1 MSANIDGA
9 YSALRHAGG
18 RRVVA
23 PRRLYTLRLLVT
35 LALSI
40 GVAPVIS
47 EAQRAAHM
55 PRVAFLDPGS
65 PTSPQVCPA
74 GFRQGL
80 RDLGY
85 VEGQNVVIE
94 SRYAEGQLTRLPAL
108 AAELVHLA
116 PDIIWTHS
124 TEATQAVKQATT
136 TIPIVIG
143 VESNVVEAGLVAS
156 LARPGGN
163 LTGMELRD
171 IELTGKRLQLLKDA
185 VPTIARVAL
194 LVDPTLPNQARV
206 PGNIESEARALGVQ
220 LQRVEAD
227 SPNTFEAAFA
237 AIVEGGADALLIM
250 EGATFARNRQRLL
263 DLARLHRLPTMSGGR
278 HFAEA
283 GSLVSYGAD
292 VRELCQRSAVL
303 VDKILKGAKPS
314 DLPVE
319 RADKFY
325 LVVNLKTAQ
334 ALGLTLPPTFLA
346 QADEVIR

>member
-1 MSANIDGA
+1 MSTNIGGVH
-9 YSALRHAGG
+9 SVPRHAGG

-23 PRRLYTLRLLVT
+23 PLGLRILGLLVT
-35 LALSI
+35 LAWGL
-40 GVAPVIS
+40 VAPGIS
-47 EAQRAAHM
+47 VAQRAAHM

-65 PTSPQVCPA
+65 PTSPAVCLP

-85 VEGQNVVIE
+85 VEGQNLVLE

-116 PDIIWTHS
+116 PDVIWTHS
-124 TEATQAVKQATT
+124 TEAVQAVKQVTT

-143 VESNVVEAGLVAS
+143 VESNVVEEGLVAG

-171 IELTGKRLQLLKDA
+171 LELTGKRLQLLKEA
-185 VPTIARVAL
+185 VPTIARVAV
-194 LVDPTLPNQARV
+194 LVDPTLSVHERV
-206 PGNIESEARALGVQ
+206 PDNIESEARALGVQ
-220 LQRVEAD
+220 LQRVKAGGPD
-227 SPNTFEAAFA
+227 TFEAAFA
-237 AIVEGGADALLIM
+237 AMEQGGADALLIM

-283 GSLVSYGAD
+283 GSLLAYGAD
-292 VRELCQRSAVL
+292 VREICQRSAVL
-303 VDKILKGAKPS
+303 VDKILKGATPTT
-314 DLPVE
+314 LPVE

-325 LVVNLKTAQ
+325 LVINLKTAQ
-334 ALGLTLPPTFLA
+334 ALGLTIPPSLLF
-346 QADEVIR
+346 QADEVIK

>member
-1 MSANIDGA
+1 MSTSIGGVH
-9 YSALRHAGG
+9 SVPRHARG

-23 PRRLYTLRLLVT
+23 PIRLRILGLLVT
-35 LALSI
+35 LAWGL
-40 GVAPVIS
+40 VALGIS
-47 EAQRAAHM
+47 TAQRAAHM

-65 PTSPQVCPA
+65 PTSPAVCLP

-85 VEGQNVVIE
+85 VEGQNLVLE

-116 PDIIWTHS
+116 PDVIWTHS
-124 TEATQAVKQATT
+124 TEAVQAVKQVTT

-143 VESNVVEAGLVAS
+143 VESNVVEEGLVAG

-171 IELTGKRLQLLKDA
+171 LELTGKRLQLLKEA
-185 VPTIARVAL
+185 VPTIARVAV
-194 LVDPTLPNQARV
+194 LVDPILSVHKRV
-206 PGNIESEARALGVQ
+206 PDNIESEARALGMQ
-220 LQRVEAD
+220 LQRVEAGGPD
-227 SPNTFEAAFA
+227 TFEAAFA
-237 AIVEGGADALLIM
+237 AMEQGGADALLIM

-263 DLARLHRLPTMSGGR
+263 DLALLHRLPTMSGGR

-283 GSLVSYGAD
+283 GSLLAYGAD
-292 VRELCQRSAVL
+292 VREICQRSAVL
-303 VDKILKGAKPS
+303 VDKILKGATPTT
-314 DLPVE
+314 LPVE
-319 RADKFY
+319 RADRFY

-334 ALGLTLPPTFLA
+334 ALGLTLSPTFLF
-346 QADEVIR
+346 QVDEVIK